1 MNSPAF
7 KSAAAGQPIRV
18 QLIDDSAVVRGLTR
32 RWLGGNADIDLIAI
46 SVDGAQG
53 VKDAAE
59 HKPDVIILDVEMP
72 RMDGLEALPHLRRAA
87 PKAKI
92 LMASTLTHKG
102 AKTTIRALS
111 LGASDYLPKP
121 EANQIGGAEAYRDA
135 LLEKIR
141 VFGSPERAR
150 QPAMPAQ
157 PLRPFAQ
164 PAPSGPEA
172 RTPAGARPVPHS
184 TRQAVAVKPTLRPLP
199 MSRTRPE
206 AIIIASSTGG
216 PQALQEVLPNLC
228 KLTTLPI
235 FIVQH
240 MPPTFTQI
248 LAAHLDD
255 DCAHH
260 VQEGQDG
267 QIVEPGNV
275 YIAPGG
281 YHMKVSR
288 KTGRPTIELNQD
300 PQVNFC
306 RPAADVLF
314 ESAAEVYG
322 GKLAAIVLTGMGS
335 DGAKGLAP
343 MLERGGRT
351 FIQDQESSVVWG
363 MPGSVFNAGFA
374 HSMHP
379 LPKIAGA
386 VGDYLRGGR

>member
-1 MNSPAF
+1 MYS
-7 KSAAAGQPIRV
+7 SAIKPAAGQAIRV

-32 RWLGGNADIDLIAI
+32 RWLTGHTDIDLIAV

-59 HKPDVIILDVEMP
+59 HRPDVIILDVEMP

-102 AKTTIRALS
+102 ATTTIRALS

-121 EANQIGGAEAYRDA
+121 EAGQIGGADAYRDA
-135 LLEKIR
+135 LLAKIR

-150 QPAMPAQ
+150 APALPAK
-157 PLRPFAQ
+157 PLRPFAV
-164 PAPSGPEA
+164 PHPT
-172 RTPAGARPVPHS
+172 TPQAGAPAQRAAMPP
-184 TRQAVAVKPTLRPLP
+184 AKPGLRPLP
-199 MSRTRPE
+199 MVHNRTD
-206 AIIIASSTGG
+206 AIVIASSTGG
-216 PQALQEVLPNLC
+216 PQALQTVLPTLC
-228 KLTTLPI
+228 KATNLPI
-235 FIVQH
+235 LVVQH
-240 MPPTFTQI
+240 MPPTFTAI
-248 LAAHLDD
+248 LAEHLNAN
-255 DCAHH
+255 CNHT
-260 VQEGQDG
+260 VQEGKQGDAV
-267 QIVEPGNV
+267 QPNNV

-281 YHMKVSR
+281 YHMSVSK
-288 KTGRPTIELNQD
+288 KTGRPTIELDQG

-314 ESAAEVYG
+314 KSAATVYG
-322 GKLAAIVLTGMGS
+322 GHLAAIVLTGMGS
-335 DGAKGLAP
+335 DGCQGLAP
-343 MLERGGRT
+343 ILEQGGRT

-379 LPKIAGA
+379 LTEVATA
-386 VGDYLRGGR
+386 VEKYLRGGR